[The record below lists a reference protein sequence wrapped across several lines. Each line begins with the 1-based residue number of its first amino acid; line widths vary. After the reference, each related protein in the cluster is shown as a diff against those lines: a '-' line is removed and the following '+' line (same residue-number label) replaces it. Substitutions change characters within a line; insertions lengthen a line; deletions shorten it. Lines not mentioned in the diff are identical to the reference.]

1 MSIFSPTR
9 RAPHG
14 SPGRSA
20 ATLAVI
26 EWLGHP
32 IPELQVV
39 FDLKGYGEARV
50 DTYWRDS
57 DVVGEADGDM
67 KYRDDPRGSHTA
79 ILVEKKREDALLT
92 R

>member
-1 MSIFSPTR
+1 M
-9 RAPHG
+9 
-14 SPGRSA
+14 
-20 ATLAVI
+20 
-26 EWLGHP
+26 
-32 IPELQVV
+32 V